1 MSVIEL
7 TMNQLSDAWHLS
19 VMALRRTRFRS
30 DRDVAVL
37 RHQST
42 VPKDRRP
49 STVRRRAMT
58 GRRQAV
64 FSVVFI

>member
-1 MSVIEL
+1 MR
-7 TMNQLSDAWHLS
+7 MNELSDAWHLS
-19 VMALRRTRFRS
+19 VMDLRRTRFRS
-30 DRDVAVL
+30 GRDVAVL

-64 FSVVFI
+64 FSKVFM